1 MMAISRHW
9 QIPILVSR
17 VPPILFMLDISLDEQ
32 WIFLHLIVVVLIF
45 LNCQLSD
52 DLVDARANFGIT
64 YHALFFLSLNW
75 YFYNTDTAFDRIWS
89 ILSLQLL
96 LDQQPLFFMSMSPLQ
111 TKTWLLQVVLTFQQA
126 TFSPL
131 AADYLWYILVC
142 FLQVPFFLS
151 SSGCSAC
158 HSSLPRSGADGVL
171 WISQATNPSNS
182 FLILF

>member
-9 QIPILVSR
+9 QIPILVSHPFHAR
-17 VPPILFMLDISLDEQ
+17 HLLDEQ
-32 WIFLHLIVVVLIF
+32 WIFLHLIVFVLIF

-75 YFYNTDTAFDRIWS
+75 YFNNTDTVFDRIWS

-96 LDQQPLFFMSMSPLQ
+96 FDQQPLFFMSMSPLQ

-131 AADYLWYILVC
+131 AADYFIVYPRLFPAC
-142 FLQVPFFLS
+142 PFFYFIFWMF
-151 SSGCSAC
+151 
-158 HSSLPRSGADGVL
+158 RM
-171 WISQATNPSNS
+171 S
-182 FLILF
+182 F